1 MPKLRTM
8 LILVCAI
15 TVLNIAHA
23 RDREDTVC
31 GWFKERLLFK
41 LWSSAAPDPDES
53 RIRDKRF
60 IKKVN
65 FTTSD
70 NKILK
75 GYKYRAHDT
84 GIGFTNPEGY
94 ILMALGNAMIAD
106 QIIDYLKPFARSGY
120 DVYIYDYRGYGLS
133 EGNRRIKAFIE
144 DYKEL
149 VLHLNSQYQTH
160 LLYGVS
166 LGGAVFQNVIGLNV
180 DFDRAVIDSSPSRFS
195 NHGCPKEIDPVENVP
210 AIATNI
216 MYITGGLDPV
226 TGPEMTSELVELGKL
241 RGATVFEGAEY
252 SHPFMDKD
260 TYIRIERL
268 ERVLDFLHFP
278 VVEN

>member
-8 LILVCAI
+8 LILVCAM

-23 RDREDTVC
+23 NDREDTVC
-31 GWFKERLLFK
+31 GWFKERLQFK
-41 LWSSAAPDPDES
+41 MWSSAAPDPDES
-53 RIRDKRF
+53 RIRNKRF
-60 IKKVN
+60 IENVK

-70 NKILK
+70 NKTLR
-75 GYKYRAHDT
+75 GYKYQAHDPE
-84 GIGFTNPEGY
+84 IGFTNPEGY

-106 QIIDYLKPFARSGY
+106 QMIEDLKPFARSGY

-133 EGNRRIKAFIE
+133 GGKRRIKAIIE

-149 VLHLNSQYQTH
+149 VLHLNSQYQKH

-166 LGGAVFQNVIGLNV
+166 LGGIVFQNVIGSNV
-180 DFDRAVIDSSPSRFS
+180 DFDRAVIDSSISRVS
-195 NHGCPKEIDPVENVP
+195 TRGCPKEIDPVENVP
-210 AIATNI
+210 DIATNI
-216 MYITGGLDPV
+216 MFITGALDRV
-226 TGPEMTSELVELGKL
+226 TPPKSTSELVELGKS

-260 TYIRIERL
+260 TNIRIERL
-268 ERVLDFLHFP
+268 ERVLNFLHPP

>member
-1 MPKLRTM
+1 MPKFQTI
-8 LILVCAI
+8 LILVCTISILNVAI
-15 TVLNIAHA
+15 AN
-23 RDREDTVC
+23 DREDTVC

-53 RIRDKRF
+53 RIHNKQF
-60 IKKVN
+60 IENVS

-70 NKILK
+70 NKILR
-75 GYKYRAHDT
+75 GYKYRAHDPE
-84 GIGFTNPEGY
+84 IGFTNPEGY

-106 QIIDYLKPFARSGY
+106 QIIEYLKPFARSGY

-133 EGNRRIKAFIE
+133 EGNRRIKAIIE

-149 VLHLNSQYQTH
+149 VLHLNSQYQKH

-166 LGGAVFQNVIGLNV
+166 LGGAVFQNVMGLNV

-195 NHGCPKEIDPVENVP
+195 TYGCPKEIDPVENVP
-210 AIATNI
+210 DVATNV
-216 MYITGGLDPV
+216 MFITGGLDPV
-226 TGPEMTSELVELGKL
+226 TGPEMTSELIELGKL

-260 TYIRIERL
+260 TNIRIERL
-268 ERVLDFLHFP
+268 ERVLDFLHSP
-278 VVEN
+278 VTDN